1 MGDFAKCL
9 TLGQPDSLSV
19 EREKRGEY
27 LSYLAAER
35 EMFSKVPG
43 LEIETE
49 ISRFD
54 VPLA

>member
-1 MGDFAKCL
+1 MLDSG
-9 TLGQPDSLSV
+9 TTRQPVSG
-19 EREKRGEY
+19 KRKTGEY